1 MKTFVVTGVMALIA
15 SQAFAQAPDSISPS
29 ARSNATVEADLATPT
44 GHELSAGVASYTYR
58 EPGAQGISIHG
69 AKFVAGYTGTLSLNR
84 ERRWFARANLEGTI
98 GNTEYNGWCSPFL
111 ITPDSAS
118 PNGYALDVGDSS
130 PCNET
135 GDKDG
140 YLEAS
145 EVPETLQR
153 DVQHVGIRHVVNL
166 AIGEHDRERNKGRSV

>member
-1 MKTFVVTGVMALIA
+1 MKTFVVTAVIELIA

-58 EPGAQGISIHG
+58 ETGAQTISIHG

-84 ERRWFARANLEGTI
+84 ERRWFARANLDGTI

-111 ITPDSAS
+111 LTPDRQSA
-118 PNGYALDVGDSS
+118 DRHD
-130 PCNET
+130 
-135 GDKDG
+135 
-140 YLEAS
+140 
-145 EVPETLQR
+145 LQ
-153 DVQHVGIRHVVNL
+153 H
-166 AIGEHDRERNKGRSV
+166 